1 MAKLDLA
8 SFEMGDGWFA
18 PFYYRKTNEHFSEY
32 FSGNGYYPYDDNYNT
47 NVRVNL
53 QVFLDENGRVNDMKY
68 YKVYDLTQG
77 HGKPVTRDAEL
88 TPFDEKK
95 LASALSLCTI
105 STAEEELDQ
114 LIKKADGEKLP
125 GGWKITKIT
134 KRAITFADKKG
145 NESSI
150 SCARIAKAI
159 DISHA
164 YLDILTR
171 KEFWQANPRYL
182 KAEDAEPLLALFS
195 LIDATT
201 YYHYDQLVAEAQRRL
216 TGAEKSNRLQAINS
230 ASESGDLKTVQ
241 RELRHIPRS
250 SLQPDDLV
258 QALFN
263 AISRKDVAM
272 AEYLLKNGADV
283 NRAVMVNGKNQGI
296 MSFVIDSG
304 LDSVFALCLKSG
316 FNPKS
321 FWNEYLVGQAFRANR
336 PDYAFKLLNTGT
348 PFFIIDETAKSL
360 DPETMKKLLKYKD
373 TVSWHDTA
381 LDVLYKSGEIA
392 LVKKILTQLNQKDFQ
407 YADTV
412 RWLLSTGDIKLMK
425 IYVEQGY
432 PCVPQW
438 AYFHLESTSCYSSTW
453 TEFYKVGVLF
463 KDERAYRIFLTHS
476 VNECIKH
483 QDCDGL
489 YYVLVELHAV
499 PDEKQLA
506 AIISLLKNETDESA
520 KLLRCLL
527 TNLHFEDDGEWHG
540 QSSYSPEERHN
551 LKVSH
556 CAALPLLCHVLRS
569 DNTEMIRLAIE
580 TQKNLFSEPAA
591 FQSIYHAAKIIS
603 DSEIQNTVF
612 HLLQPAAETIA
623 ATWEEPRKFL
633 TMSPFD
639 IKKIIEEAKELLTL
653 LNPGGEG

>member
-8 SFEMGDGWFA
+8 SFEMENGWFA
-18 PFYYRKTNEHFSEY
+18 PFYYRKANEHFEEY

-47 NVRVNL
+47 NARVNL
-53 QVFLDENGRVNDMKY
+53 QVFLDENGRVNDMSY

-77 HGKPVTRDAEL
+77 HGRPVTRDAEL

-95 LASALSLCTI
+95 LASALSFCTI
-105 STAEEELDQ
+105 STADDELDQ

-134 KRAITFADKKG
+134 KKAITFADKKG

-150 SCARIAKAI
+150 SCVRIAKAI

-182 KAEDAEPLLALFS
+182 KAEDADPLLALFS
-195 LIDATT
+195 LVDATA
-201 YYHYDQLVAEAQRRL
+201 YYNYDQLVSEAQERL
-216 TGAEKSNRLQAINS
+216 TSSSKSSRLQAINL
-230 ASESGDLKTVQ
+230 AAESGDLQTVQ
-241 RELRHIPRS
+241 RELRHIPRT
-250 SLQPDDLV
+250 SLLPDDLV
-258 QALFN
+258 QALYN

-272 AEYLLKNGADV
+272 AECLLKGGADV

-296 MSFVIDSG
+296 MTYVIESE

-321 FWNEYLVGQAFRANR
+321 SWNDHLVGQAFRAGR
-336 PDYAFKLLNTGT
+336 SDYAFKLLNAGA
-348 PFFIIDETAKSL
+348 PFFIIDETAKDL
-360 DPETMKKLLKYKD
+360 QPETIRKLLKYKD

-381 LDVLYKSGEIA
+381 LDVIYKSGEVA
-392 LVKKILTQLNQKDFQ
+392 LVKKILTQLNQKDFH

-425 IYVEQGY
+425 IYVAQGY
-432 PCVPQW
+432 PCVPHW
-438 AYFHLESTSCYSSTW
+438 AYFHLEKTTCFSSAW

-463 KDERAYRIFLTHS
+463 KDERAYRIFLSHGI
-476 VNECIKH
+476 NECIKH
-483 QDCDGL
+483 KDCKGL
-489 YYVLVELHAV
+489 IYLMEELQAL
-499 PDEKQLA
+499 PDEKQTNP
-506 AIISLLKNETDESA
+506 IIDMLEEGPKGSSNLLQT
-520 KLLRCLL
+520 LLEKI
-527 TNLHFEDDGEWHG
+527 HFEDDGEWHG

-556 CAALPLLCHVLRS
+556 CAALPLLCYVLES
-569 DNTEMIRLAIE
+569 GNKKTMQLAIE
-580 TQKNLFSEPAA
+580 TQKNLFAEPAA
-591 FQSIYHAAKIIS
+591 FQRIYQKAKNIS
-603 DSEIQNTVF
+603 DSETQNKIY
-612 HLLQPAAETIA
+612 HLLQPAAEIIS
-623 ATWEEPRKFL
+623 ATWSEPHKFL
-633 TMSPFD
+633 SMFPWD
-639 IKKIIEEAKELLTL
+639 IKEIIEEANELLTL
-653 LNPGGEG
+653 LQNKE